1 MRAWIAF
8 AILVSIIIGVNI
20 ATGAL
25 SSQNCPANIYGSS
38 DKHIKFFSSP
48 LCVACWVQKPIVEK
62 IAAEGKVTFEEYNV
76 DFCRDAAA
84 PHYIR
89 GIPSF
94 IVNSTVVYGLQT
106 EEQLRELVA

>member
-1 MRAWIAF
+1 MRVWIAF
-8 AILVSIIIGVNI
+8 ALLVLIIIGVNV

-25 SSQNCPANIYGSS
+25 SNCPATTYGTSE
-38 DKHIKFFSSP
+38 KTIKYFSSP

-62 IAAEGKVTFEEYNV
+62 IAAEGKVTFEEYNI

-106 EEQLRELVA
+106 EEQLRELTA